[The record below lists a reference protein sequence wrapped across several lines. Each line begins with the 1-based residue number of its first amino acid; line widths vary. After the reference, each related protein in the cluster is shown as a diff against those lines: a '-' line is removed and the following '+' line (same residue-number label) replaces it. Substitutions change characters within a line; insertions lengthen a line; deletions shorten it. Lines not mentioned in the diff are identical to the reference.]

1 MSVVEPLA
9 SPARRS
15 KRRLRLPGSLQSA
28 FWWLASVGLFAGIW
42 ELCWYFGWL
51 NPMLMPPPHMFLQ
64 DFLAQGRFF
73 DRATRM
79 GNPSAYRI
87 ASTVAAVVAAS
98 AMRVLVGLAVAF
110 VASLAVGLLVRYTR
124 WVARLV
130 VPVVQLLAPVS
141 PVAWLPVALLLFGV
155 GDLPAIFMVFIAL
168 FFIMTLA
175 TVSLVDAVPARYLQ
189 VARNLGASRS
199 QVFLRVILPAIL
211 PGLFLVLRLNLF
223 AAWMVVLIAEAVGVG
238 GGLGLVVMMAKNTFD
253 ARLAFFTMAVIGVV
267 GFGLDVLLRQI
278 QRRALYWMPAGG
290 IPR

>member
-1 MSVVEPLA
+1 MSAVQSLHA
-9 SPARRS
+9 SGGATARRWG
-15 KRRLRLPGSLQSA
+15 LPSLLQTSL
-28 FWWLASVGLFAGIW
+28 WWCASVGLFAGIW

-51 NPMLMPPPHMFLQ
+51 NPMLMPPPHLFLQ
-64 DFLAQGRFF
+64 DFLEQGRFF
-73 DRATRM
+73 DRSTRM
-79 GNPSAYRI
+79 GNPSAYQI
-87 ASTVAAVVAAS
+87 AATVAGVVAAS

-110 VASLAVGLLVRYTR
+110 VVSLGVGLLVRYSR
-124 WVARLV
+124 WVERLV

-175 TVSLVDAVPARYLQ
+175 TVSLVDGVPARYLQ
-189 VARNLGASRS
+189 VARNLGASRW
-199 QVFLRVILPAIL
+199 QVFTQVILPAIL

-267 GFGLDVLLRQI
+267 DFSLDVLLRQI
-278 QRRALYWMPAGG
+278 QRRVLYWTPAGG